1 MNNKEIS
8 KEERLEIIREMV
20 EEWDKSGLDSL
31 AIIVLT
37 RATVLKDEKLLELF
51 SRSNH
56 VSLYDEWCDI
66 TNEIKEIM
74 QRYRDMLNE
83 E

>member
-66 TNEIKEIM
+66 KNEIEDIM
-74 QRYRDMLNE
+74 HAYRDELNE